1 MPLPTMFS
9 SLGVRNYR
17 LWAGGQV
24 VSLVGTWMQRI
35 AQDWLV
41 LHLSGNSGVAIGI
54 VMALQFGPTA
64 VLSMPAGALADRF
77 DKRKLLMLTQIGM
90 AACALILGVTDTLGV
105 ATLGQVYALSLA
117 LGCISAVDAP
127 IRQSFTVEMVGPEHL
142 PNAVALNSMTFNT
155 ARIIGPAIAGV
166 LITAIGTGPVF
177 LVNTATFVAVLTGLL
192 MMRTGELHRSERA
205 RGRSSVVEG
214 LRYIRARPHLVALFT
229 TVFFVSTFGLNFP
242 LSLALLTKNTFAGSA
257 GGYGLLS
264 TVLAVGTLA
273 GATMA
278 ARRKRP
284 ARVRQLMIAAIAF
297 GVLEVVA
304 GLMPTFALVAVVLI
318 PVGAAQ
324 LTFSTAAMN
333 IVQLS
338 VDSSMRGRVMG
349 VYMLAFLGGT
359 PLGSPLLGWLAQVT
373 DPRAPLVVGGAIS
386 AVSAVAAA
394 AVFGAAAQRR
404 VRATDDAV
412 TTPDATAE
420 VGVTR

>member
-1 MPLPTMFS
+1 MFS

-77 DKRKLLMLTQIGM
+77 DKRRLLMLTQIGM

-117 LGCISAVDAP
+117 LGCISAIDAP

-166 LITAIGTGPVF
+166 LITVIGTGPVF

-192 MMRTGELHRSERA
+192 MMRTQELHRSERA

-284 ARVRQLMIAAIAF
+284 ARVRQLMIAAVAF

-304 GLMPTFALVAVVLI
+304 GLMPTFALVAIVLI

-386 AVSAVAAA
+386 AVSALAAA
-394 AVFGAAAQRR
+394 ALFGAAARR
-404 VRATDDAV
+404 RMQAAGDAV
-412 TTPDATAE
+412 TTLDATAE

>member
-1 MPLPTMFS
+1 MFS

-41 LHLSGNSGVAIGI
+41 LHLSGNSGIAIGI

-90 AACALILGVTDTLGV
+90 ALCALVLGVTDTLGV
-105 ATLGQVYALSLA
+105 ATLGLVYAMSLA

-166 LITAIGTGPVF
+166 LITVIGTGPVF

-192 MMRTGELHRSERA
+192 MMRTQELHRSERA
-205 RGRSSVVEG
+205 RGRGSVVDG

-278 ARRKRP
+278 ARRNRP
-284 ARVRQLMIAAIAF
+284 ARVRQLMFAALAF

-304 GLMPTFALVAVVLI
+304 GLMPSFALVAVLLV

-338 VDSSMRGRVMG
+338 VDSTMRGRVMG

-386 AVSAVAAA
+386 AVSALVAAV
-394 AVFGAAAQRR
+394 VFGAAARRR
-404 VRATDDAV
+404 VQAADGAV
-412 TTPDATAE
+412 MTPDATAE

>member
-1 MPLPTMFS
+1 MFS

-41 LHLSGNSGVAIGI
+41 LHLSGNSGLAIGI

-77 DKRKLLMLTQIGM
+77 DKRRLLMATQIAI
-90 AACALILGVTDTLGV
+90 AACALVLGVTDTLGV
-105 ATLGQVYALSLA
+105 ATLAQVYILSFA

-142 PNAVALNSMTFNT
+142 PNAVALNSMTFNL
-155 ARIIGPAIAGV
+155 ARIIGPALAGV
-166 LITAIGTGPVF
+166 LITVIGTGPVF
-177 LVNTATFVAVLTGLL
+177 LVNVVSFVAVLVGLA
-192 MMRTGELHRSERA
+192 MMRTDDLLRSDRP
-205 RGRSSVVEG
+205 RGRTSVVEG
-214 LRYIRARPHLVALFT
+214 LHYIRGRPHLVALFV

-278 ARRKRP
+278 ARRRRP
-284 ARVRQLMIAAIAF
+284 SRVRHLMLAAGVF

-318 PVGAAQ
+318 PLGAAQ
-324 LTFSTAAMN
+324 LTFSTSAMN

-338 VDSSMRGRVMG
+338 VDSTMRGRVMG
-349 VYMLAFLGGT
+349 VYMLCFLGGT
-359 PLGSPLLGWLAQVT
+359 PLGSPLLGWLAEIT

-386 AVSAVAAA
+386 AVSAVVAAV
-394 AVFGAAAQRR
+394 VFGAAARR
-404 VRATDDAV
+404 RARDVSELPTGVQVPSPSVR
-412 TTPDATAE
+412 
-420 VGVTR
+420 

>member
-1 MPLPTMFS
+1 MFS

-77 DKRKLLMLTQIGM
+77 DKRRLLMLTQIGM

-117 LGCISAVDAP
+117 LGCISAIDAP

-142 PNAVALNSMTFNT
+142 PNAVALNSMTFNL

-166 LITAIGTGPVF
+166 LITLIGTGPVF
-177 LVNTATFVAVLTGLL
+177 LVNTVTFVAVLTGLV
-192 MMRTGELHRSERA
+192 MMRTGELHRSERP
-205 RGRSSVVEG
+205 RGRGSVVEG

-242 LSLALLTKNTFAGSA
+242 LYLALLTKNTFAGSA

-278 ARRKRP
+278 ARRRRP
-284 ARVRQLMIAAIAF
+284 ARIRHLMIAAVAF

-304 GLMPTFALVAVVLI
+304 GLMPTFALVAIVLI

-324 LTFSTAAMN
+324 LTFSTSAMN

-338 VDSSMRGRVMG
+338 VDSTMRGRVMG

-359 PLGSPLLGWLAQVT
+359 PLGSPLLGWLAQIT

-394 AVFGAAAQRR
+394 LLFGAAARR
-404 VRATDDAV
+404 RDRAGDPAAV
-412 TTPDATAE
+412 TIPDATAE

>member
-1 MPLPTMFS
+1 M
-9 SLGVRNYR
+9 
-17 LWAGGQV
+17 
-24 VSLVGTWMQRI
+24 
-35 AQDWLV
+35 
-41 LHLSGNSGVAIGI
+41 
-54 VMALQFGPTA
+54 
-64 VLSMPAGALADRF
+64 
-77 DKRKLLMLTQIGM
+77 
-90 AACALILGVTDTLGV
+90 
-105 ATLGQVYALSLA
+105 
-117 LGCISAVDAP
+117 
-127 IRQSFTVEMVGPEHL
+127 
-142 PNAVALNSMTFNT
+142 
-155 ARIIGPAIAGV
+155 
-166 LITAIGTGPVF
+166 
-177 LVNTATFVAVLTGLL
+177 
-192 MMRTGELHRSERA
+192 
-205 RGRSSVVEG
+205 
-214 LRYIRARPHLVALFT
+214 
-229 TVFFVSTFGLNFP
+229 STFGLNFP

-394 AVFGAAAQRR
+394 AVFGAAARRR
-404 VRATDDAV
+404 VRATDGAV
-412 TTPDATAE
+412 MTPDATTE

>member
-1 MPLPTMFS
+1 MFS